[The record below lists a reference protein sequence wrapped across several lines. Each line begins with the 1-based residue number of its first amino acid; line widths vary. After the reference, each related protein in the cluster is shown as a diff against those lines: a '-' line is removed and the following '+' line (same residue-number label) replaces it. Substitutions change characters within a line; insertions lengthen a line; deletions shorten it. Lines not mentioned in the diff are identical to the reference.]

1 MCVVRSSDIARVL
14 AILGAGGKETHI
26 AAVGSRLII
35 FSPDGFNSLSTEDL
49 QTITDCG
56 WVWDSFL
63 DYEGGTGGWKLCQC
77 KEDSGI

>member
-1 MCVVRSSDIARVL
+1 MCVVRSVDIARVL

-26 AAVGSRLII
+26 AAAGSRLII
-35 FSPDGFNSLSTEDL
+35 FSPDGFGGLSTEDM
-49 QTITDCG
+49 QTLADCG

-77 KEDSGI
+77 KEESWV